1 MIMKKMAFI
10 VLVSL
15 VCSSFSKVEEVRW
28 YSWNEAQELSKTLD
42 KPMMVFVYA
51 KWCHLCQRMDTKVFT
66 DKKVVALLNRKY
78 IAVKLDAE
86 FSGTLEKDGTTYTSM
101 ELLAEL
107 TDNQFRGIPAY
118 LFIPEKTGQTYILDA
133 GLKDRKEMLVLLKSH
148 K

>member
-1 MIMKKMAFI
+1 MKKMAFI
-10 VLVSL
+10 FLVSL
-15 VCSSFSKVEEVRW
+15 VCSSFSKAEEVRW
-28 YSWNEAQELSKTLD
+28 YSWNEAHALSKTLD

-78 IAVKLDAE
+78 IPVKLDAE
-86 FSGTLEKDGTTYTSM
+86 SPGALEKDGTTYTSM

-118 LFIPEKTGQTYILDA
+118 LFIPEKTGEKCKLDA
-133 GLKDRKEMLVLLKSH
+133 GLKDPKEMLALLISH